1 MIIDKLKE
9 MKDIEIVRHQLL
21 MEPIRN
27 LGEYDIPVNLTLDL
41 VPEIKVIVHR
51 EGETRKVVVPEPV
64 REVVVETVVVGAATA
79 EASTDFLMNKGT
91 DLLL

>member
-9 MKDIEIVRHQLL
+9 MKDIEIVRHQLV

-41 VPEIKVIVHR
+41 VPEIKVIIHR
-51 EGETRKVVVPEPV
+51 EGEVRKNVVAEPV
-64 REVVVETVVVGAATA
+64 REPVAEPLPVEEESA
-79 EASTDFLMNKGT
+79 EA
-91 DLLL
+91 